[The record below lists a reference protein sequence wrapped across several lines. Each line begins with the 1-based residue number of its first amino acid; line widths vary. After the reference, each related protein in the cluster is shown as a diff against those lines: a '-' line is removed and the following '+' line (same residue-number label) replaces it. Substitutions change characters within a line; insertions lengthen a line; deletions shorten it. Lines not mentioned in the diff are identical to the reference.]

1 MDILSFSGR
10 ARRMDFWLVSIG
22 LSFVQALISVM
33 LVFSVLPLL
42 ASATFPGQTLPV
54 AAIVGLVMRLAFLWP
69 ITAIAVRRSHDR
81 NLSGWWYGAYV
92 IAGFG
97 LEIWSISSLART
109 TSVGSMPMDVL
120 SALTIAS
127 WAIGLIFLIVLGFLP
142 GTPGRNRFGHAPHSR
157 HQNYRAPIVD
167 LPGEPVITDEPAPL
181 R

>member
-22 LSFVQALISVM
+22 LWFVQSLISVM

-42 ASATFPGQTLPV
+42 VSATVPGQTVPV

-69 ITAIAVRRSHDR
+69 ITAVAVRRSHDR
-81 NLSGWWYGAYV
+81 NLSGWWYGAYI

-97 LEIWSISSLART
+97 LEIWSLAALT
-109 TSVGSMPMDVL
+109 PTISVGGAPVGVMN
-120 SALTIAS
+120 ALAMAL
-127 WAIGLIFLIVLGFLP
+127 WAVGLIFLIVLGFLP

-157 HQNYRAPIVD
+157 HQNYRTPLMD